1 MKIYAGIMTG
11 GRGERFWP
19 LSRERR
25 PKQLLSLIT
34 GKTLL
39 EETVERVKP
48 LCGDRI
54 FFITTQVLAEKIRAM
69 YPDLPVL
76 VEPQGRNTAPCALYA
91 ALWLIKRDQDALMA
105 LLPADHYIK
114 NGQALREN
122 LVFGAEFAREGNF
135 VTFGIRPTRPETGYG
150 YIEAG
155 PPLAQKEAARA
166 FKVRKFHE
174 KPDRE
179 VAERY
184 LKAGNF
190 YWNSGMFLMRPSD
203 LLEAM
208 EKHAP
213 DIWRVREKYDLLTDR
228 GLSGF
233 YSEVPSISIDYAVME
248 KAEKMV
254 VIEATFDWEDVGS
267 FSALENLLEKDEKGN
282 VKKGDVIYLNS
293 SSNVFFSE
301 KGLVA
306 AYNVKDLIV
315 VHTED
320 VTLIIPKEDAQK
332 VKEIL
337 REVRKIKGFEKY
349 WK

>member
-213 DIWRVREKYDLLTDR
+213 DIWRVREKYDILTDL
-228 GLSGF
+228 GLFGF
-233 YSEVPSISIDYAVME
+233 YSEVLSISKDYAVME
-248 KAEKMV
+248 KTENRD
-254 VIEATFDWEDVGS
+254 VIEATLD
-267 FSALENLLEKDEKGN
+267 
-282 VKKGDVIYLNS
+282 
-293 SSNVFFSE
+293 
-301 KGLVA
+301 
-306 AYNVKDLIV
+306 
-315 VHTED
+315 
-320 VTLIIPKEDAQK
+320 
-332 VKEIL
+332 
-337 REVRKIKGFEKY
+337 
-349 WK
+349 